1 MQFLLRA
8 GASVSRLGILA
19 GTFNPI
25 TVAHI
30 ALGRAALPLVD
41 EVVFVIPRVLP
52 HKKFTGASFEQ
63 RAEMLQAALCGQP
76 GFSVAAVDGGLF
88 AEIAEE
94 CRAEY
99 GDGVQLSFLCG
110 RDAAERVIGWDY
122 GNPYAIAGMLRRFD
136 LLVAARGGEYTAPA
150 EWGAAVRP
158 LDLKGEFN
166 HISATEVRK
175 RIATGQPWEEL
186 VPEGAVELIQRIYC
200 PEFTRIY
207 KDSPE

>member
-1 MQFLLRA
+1 MEFLLRA
-8 GASVSRLGILA
+8 GGSVSRLGILA

-63 RAEMLQAALCGQP
+63 RVEMLQAAVRGQP
-76 GFSVAAVDGGLF
+76 GFSAAAVNGGLF
-88 AEIAEE
+88 VEIADE

-99 GDGVQLSFLCG
+99 GDGVQLTFLCG
-110 RDAAERVIGWDY
+110 RDAAERVTGWDY
-122 GNPYAIAGMLRRFD
+122 GSPFATAGMLRRFD
-136 LLVAARGGEYTAPA
+136 LLVAARGGGYTAPA

-158 LDLKGEFN
+158 LDLKGDFN

-175 RIATGQPWEEL
+175 RISAGEPWEKL

-207 KDSPE
+207 KNSRE

>member
-1 MQFLLRA
+1 MEFLLRA
-8 GASVSRLGILA
+8 GVSVSRLGILA

-63 RAEMLQAALCGQP
+63 RVEMLHAALCGQP
-76 GFSVAAVDGGLF
+76 GFSAAAVNGGLF
-88 AEIAEE
+88 VEIAEE
-94 CRAEY
+94 CRAAY
-99 GDGVQLSFLCG
+99 RDAVQLSFLCG
-110 RDAAERVIGWDY
+110 RDAAERVAGWDY
-122 GNPYAIAGMLRRFD
+122 GSPLAFSGMLRRFD
-136 LLVAARGGEYTAPA
+136 LLVAARGGEYTASA
-150 EWGAAVRP
+150 ECRAAVRP
-158 LDLKGEFN
+158 LDLKGDFD

-186 VPEGAVELIQRIYC
+186 VPEEAVELIRRVYC

-207 KDSPE
+207 KNSHE